1 LNRPSLDFDSQGLC
15 IVYSPFSLSVN
26 VAGSNISLTAAV
38 VVLTGL
44 VGANFA
50 QTLMNTFGFTD
61 PIARGMATASRLFL
75 HH

>member
-1 LNRPSLDFDSQGLC
+1 
-15 IVYSPFSLSVN
+15 LSVN